1 MKHTPFVAFPLAEQE
16 ALLAVL
22 LQAGVATRGFCA
34 SRIEWPAAEEGAPGG
49 SFALVTAAGLCRS
62 YPADAEGGWIADL
75 QRDLTPV
82 SSPA

>member
-1 MKHTPFVAFPLAEQE
+1 MKQTPFVAFPLAEQE

-34 SRIEWPAAEEGAPGG
+34 SRIEWPDAEEGTPGA
-49 SFALVTAAGLCRS
+49 SFALVTAAGMCRS
-62 YPADAEGGWIADL
+62 YPADAACGWIAEL
-75 QRDLTPV
+75 QRDLIPV